1 MELDLLL
8 QEVSLVNDLD
18 RALLLLMPQ
27 HDFIVVYNLSDVSF
41 IQILVPLHSFLGVVT
56 CLHYIADWETLVKVV
71 VHPYNWVLPIKL
83 GSFL

>member
-1 MELDLLL
+1 
-8 QEVSLVNDLD
+8 
-18 RALLLLMPQ
+18 
-27 HDFIVVYNLSDVSF
+27 VSF